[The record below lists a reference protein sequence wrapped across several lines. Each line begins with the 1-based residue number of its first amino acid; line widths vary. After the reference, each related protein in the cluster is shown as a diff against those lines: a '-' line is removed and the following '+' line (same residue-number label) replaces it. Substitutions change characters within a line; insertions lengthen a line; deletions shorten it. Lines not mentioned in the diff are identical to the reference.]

1 VHLPFGSAPRRY
13 CSPAASWPPA
23 ALTSPASTPR
33 RPSSTRS
40 PTRPTQSPPV
50 TKPKRDNANG
60 KPRQA
65 GRTHTP
71 AHRPPIPTASRSNAK
86 AHQQQV
92 KTLVLFTSVSAV
104 GANPYQIPVKD
115 DQTKALCHNRNRSL
129 IDRPLAAGVTAEV
142 GWLRAEKTRL
152 ATERDI
158 LRSAAKY
165 FAGET
170 NW

>member
-1 VHLPFGSAPRRY
+1 
-13 CSPAASWPPA
+13 
-23 ALTSPASTPR
+23 
-33 RPSSTRS
+33 
-40 PTRPTQSPPV
+40 V

-115 DQTKALCHNRNRSL
+115 DQTKAFVTTATGVSL
-129 IDRPLAAGVTAEV
+129 IALWPPGLRAEV
-142 GWLRAEKTRL
+142 GRLRAEKTRL

-165 FAGET
+165 FPGET